1 MKLYS
6 FKDDSDCY
14 PIDYF
19 KRYMIENNLSELE
32 VHEQE
37 SIKGS
42 DYFYCKHFQEIGEKG
57 ICGKQCQS
65 YQPRNSKS
73 GLCKH
78 SGFVYETTGKIIT
91 LKLK

>member
-6 FKDDSDCY
+6 FRNDADCY

-19 KRYMIENNLSELE
+19 KRYMEDNNLSELE

-37 SIKGS
+37 SIKDS

-57 ICGKQCQS
+57 ICGKQCQA
-65 YQPRNSKS
+65 YQPRNGKS
-73 GLCKH
+73 GICKH
-78 SGFVYETTGKIIT
+78 TGYVYETTGKTVT
-91 LKLK
+91 LKLE